1 MTALVTCKNAEN
13 AIKNEDAIDIRISCL
28 QRHSLVIVSDS
39 EGLDLANFELL
50 RYFMVTLMH

>member
-50 RYFMVTLMH
+50 RDYMVTLMH